1 MQANPRYYYDEKTN
15 SFCIENYQLS
25 KPFSSFLPGIAGI
38 FGIPLWCFYVN
49 RGQCIVSFG
58 TKNKDGAILEFL
70 PADKAYRLAATHG
83 FRTFLKL
90 NKNLF
95 YEPFQTENLLN
106 FAKSKMSI
114 FADHLEIYE
123 ENTNIGIKT
132 EVRYYT
138 LPNKNVASL
147 VREIKV
153 TNISQRPVDIEAL
166 DGLALIVPYGKSDF
180 ALKNMSRTSEAWNFV
195 ENLDKKAPYFRFH
208 SSSEDTTEVFEIK
221 EGNFFVS
228 FDNTQ
233 GGFERCDVIIDPK
246 IIFGISSEIAKPYE
260 FIFSDRLDI
269 SNQIFA
275 NKTCCAFAYAKRTLD
290 PQQTLIL
297 CSIIGHAKSIDELNC
312 FVDSI
317 CSSEF
322 FDKAFEEN
330 KAIIDAIVANNTI
343 VTSDKKL
350 DEYAKMCYL
359 DNILRGGVPFTIDH
373 DDKKDIIYLFSRKHG
388 DLERDYN
395 FFEIQDT
402 YYSQGNGN
410 FRDINQNRRNDILFN
425 PDIFDFNVWY
435 FMSLIQLDSYNP
447 LVVKGIKYK
456 LNNLE
461 HLEKYIVNGKEEL
474 KRFFERDYLPY
485 ELIKFLET
493 HNIKINISKEE
504 FVNCCLVNSEKI
516 IEADPG
522 EGYWIDHFTYNLD
535 LIENFESVYP
545 DKMRQLLLQRKYY
558 YYDNE
563 HYVKPRREKIKVIDG
578 KVKQH
583 GAYALDKEK
592 QELINSRADRKRYVR
607 TYSGQGDVYTGSL
620 IEKLLVILLNRMATL
635 DPFGVGVEM
644 EASKPGWNDA
654 LNGLPGIFGSSVC
667 ETFELLRL
675 VRMLKKYFEVYL
687 EDVKEIEVFEELF
700 EFFVKLKNLLA
711 DTDHHENTLLYWEE
725 SNAIKEEYRIK
736 TRFGISGNM
745 AKICRKDL
753 LEFLDLCERKLSKA
767 KEKAFDSE
775 KWLFYTYFINQPVEY
790 EYDEKKQEVKIKKFE
805 QKKVAFFLESQV
817 RAMKVIDDID
827 TKRKIYQSVKES
839 DLYDKVLK
847 MYKTNESL
855 VNQPN
860 QLGRIKAFTPG
871 WLENESIFMHME
883 YKYLLELL
891 KGGLYTEF
899 FEDFKMA
906 LPPYMDPAVYGRSIF
921 ENSSFIASS
930 SNPDKSIWGTGFVAR
945 LSGTTT
951 EFLNMELIMLF
962 GEKLFE
968 YKNGELI
975 FKLSPKLPGWMF
987 TEEEREVEII
997 VNGNRQTIVLG
1008 KNQLA
1013 AVLFGRT
1020 LVIYHNPRRLNT
1032 YDKDVKISKY
1042 ILHFDDKVV
1051 EIEGEEVQEPYSYEI
1066 RKGMCKKIEVLL

>member
-1 MQANPRYYYDEKTN
+1 MQANPKYYYDEKTN

-25 KPFSSFLPGIAGI
+25 KPFSSFLPGISGI

-70 PADKAYRLAATHG
+70 PADRAYRLASTHG

-95 YEPFQTENLLN
+95 YEPFQMENLLN

-114 FADHLEIYE
+114 FANHLEICE
-123 ENTNIGIKT
+123 ENPNIGIKT
-132 EVRYYT
+132 EVKYYT

-153 TNISQRPVDIEAL
+153 TNISQKLVDIEAL
-166 DGLALIVPYGKSDF
+166 DGLALIVPYGKNDF

-208 SSSEDTTEVFEIK
+208 SSAEDTTEVVEIK

-233 GGFERCDVIIDPK
+233 GSFERCDVIIDPK

-269 SNQIFA
+269 SNQVFA
-275 NKTCCAFAYAKRTLD
+275 NKTCCAFAYAKRTLE
-290 PQQTLIL
+290 PQQVLSL
-297 CSIIGHAKSIDELNC
+297 CSIIGHAKSIDELNH

-322 FDKAFEEN
+322 FERAFEEN
-330 KAIIDAIVANNTI
+330 KAVIDAIRANNTI

-359 DNILRGGVPFTIDH
+359 DNILRGGVPFTIEH
-373 DDKKDIIYLFSRKHG
+373 NDKKDVIYLFSRKHG

-447 LVVKGIKYK
+447 LVVKGIKYR

-461 HLEKYIVNGKEEL
+461 FLEKYIVNGKEEF
-474 KRFFERDYLPY
+474 KSFFEKDYLPY

-493 HNIKINISKEE
+493 HNIKLNISKEE
-504 FVNCCLVNSEKI
+504 FINCCIVNSEKI

-545 DKMRQLLLQRKYY
+545 DKMKWLLLQRKYY

-563 HYVKPRREKIKVIDG
+563 HYVKPRRERIKIIDG

-583 GAYALDKEK
+583 GGYALDKEK

-607 TYSGQGDVYTGSL
+607 ANSGQGEVYTGSL

-700 EFFVKLKNLLA
+700 EFFEKLKNLLA
-711 DTDHHENTLLYWEE
+711 TNQHENTLLYWEE
-725 SNAIKEEYRIK
+725 SNAIKEVYRNK
-736 TRFGISGNM
+736 TRFGISGNK
-745 AKICRKDL
+745 AKIYRKEL
-753 LEFLDLCERKLSKA
+753 LEFLNLCESKLSKA

-775 KWLFYTYFINQPVEY
+775 KGLFYTYFINQPVEY
-790 EYDEKKQEVKIKKFE
+790 EYDEKKNEVKIKKFE

-817 RAMKVIDDID
+817 RAMKVIDDVE
-827 TKRKIYQSVKES
+827 TKRKIYQNIKES

-871 WLENESIFMHME
+871 WLENESVFMHME

-930 SNPDKSIWGTGFVAR
+930 SNPDKSIWGIGFVAR

-962 GEKLFE
+962 GEKPFE
-968 YKNGELI
+968 YKNGDLI

-987 TEEEREVEII
+987 TEEEKEFEVV
-997 VNGNRQTIVLG
+997 VNGNKQTIVLG

-1020 LVIYHNPRRLNT
+1020 LVIYHNPQRVNT
-1032 YDKDVKISKY
+1032 YDKDVKVSKY
-1042 ILHFDDKVV
+1042 ILHFDEKVV
-1051 EIEGEEVQEPYSYEI
+1051 EVEGETVQKPYSHEI

>member
-1 MQANPRYYYDEKTN
+1 MQTNPKYYYDEQTN
-15 SFCIENYQLS
+15 AFCIENYQIA

-70 PADKAYRLAATHG
+70 PADRAYRLASTHG

-95 YEPFQTENLLN
+95 YEPFQTENLLS
-106 FAKSKMSI
+106 FAKSKMYI

-123 ENTNIGIKT
+123 ENPNIGIKT

-166 DGLALIVPYGKSDF
+166 DGLALIVPYGRSDF

-195 ENLDKKAPYFRFH
+195 ENLEKKAPYFRFH
-208 SSSEDTTEVFEIK
+208 SSSEDTTEVVEIK

-228 FDNTQ
+228 FDNTH
-233 GGFERCDVIIDPK
+233 GSFERCDVIIDPK
-246 IIFGISSEIAKPYE
+246 IIFGISSEITKPYE
-260 FIFSDRLDI
+260 FIFADRFDI
-269 SNQIFA
+269 SNQVFA
-275 NKTCCAFAYAKRTLD
+275 NKTCCAFAYAKRTLK
-290 PQQTLIL
+290 PQQALSL
-297 CSIIGHAKSIDELNC
+297 CSIIGHAKSVDELNC

-322 FDKAFEEN
+322 FDRAFEEN
-330 KAIIDAIVANNTI
+330 KAVIDAIVANNTI

-359 DNILRGGVPFTIDH
+359 DNILRGGVPFTIEH
-373 DDKKDIIYLFSRKHG
+373 DDKKDVIYLFSRKHG

-447 LVVKGIKYK
+447 LVVKGIKYR

-461 HLEKYIVNGKEEL
+461 LLEKYIINGKEEL
-474 KRFFERDYLPY
+474 KKFFKKDYLPY

-504 FVNCCLVNSEKI
+504 FVSCCLVNSEKV

-522 EGYWIDHFTYNLD
+522 EGYWIDHFTYNFD

-545 DKMRQLLLQRKYY
+545 DKMKQLLLQRKYY

-563 HYVKPRREKIKVIDG
+563 HYVKPRKERIKIIDG

-592 QELINSRADRKRYVR
+592 QDLINSRADKKRYVR
-607 TYSGQGDVYTGSL
+607 TCSGQGEVYTGSL

-675 VRMLKKYFEVYL
+675 VKMLKKYFEVYL

-711 DTDHHENTLLYWEE
+711 DTNHHENTLLYWEE
-725 SNAIKEEYRIK
+725 SNAIKEEYRNK

-745 AKICRKDL
+745 AKIYRKDL
-753 LEFLDLCERKLSKA
+753 LEFLDLCESKLSKA

-775 KWLFYTYFINQPVEY
+775 KGLFYTYFINQPVEY

-817 RAMKVIDDID
+817 RAMKVIDDVE

-855 VNQPN
+855 ANQPN

-891 KGGLYTEF
+891 KGGLYKEF
-899 FEDFKMA
+899 FEDLKMA

-962 GEKLFE
+962 GEKPFE
-968 YKNGELI
+968 YKNGDLI

-987 TEEEREVEII
+987 TEDEKEVEVV
-997 VNGNRQTIVLG
+997 VNGNKQTIVLG

-1020 LVIYHNPRRLNT
+1020 LVVYHNPHRLNT
-1032 YDKDVKISKY
+1032 YDKDVKVSKY

-1051 EIEGEEVQEPYSYEI
+1051 EVEGEMVQKPYSYEI
-1066 RKGMCKKIEVLL
+1066 RNGMCRKIEVFL

>member
-1 MQANPRYYYDEKTN
+1 MQANPKYYYDEKTN

-70 PADKAYRLAATHG
+70 PADKAYRLASTHG

-90 NKNLF
+90 NRNLF

-123 ENTNIGIKT
+123 ENPNIGIKT

-138 LPNKNVASL
+138 LPTKNVASL

-153 TNISQRPVDIEAL
+153 TNISQKPVDIEAL

-208 SSSEDTTEVFEIK
+208 SSSEDTTEVVEIK

-233 GGFERCDVIIDPK
+233 GSFERCDVIIDPK

-260 FIFSDRLDI
+260 FIFADRLDI
-269 SNQIFA
+269 SNQVFA
-275 NKTCCAFAYAKRTLD
+275 NKTCCAFVYAKRTLD

-322 FDKAFEEN
+322 FDRAFEEN
-330 KAIIDAIVANNTI
+330 KAIIDAIVTNNTI

-373 DDKKDIIYLFSRKHG
+373 DDKKDVIYLFSRKHG

-435 FMSLIQLDSYNP
+435 FISLIQLDSYNP
-447 LVVKGIKYK
+447 LVVKGIKYR

-485 ELIKFLET
+485 ELIKFLEI

-545 DKMRQLLLQRKYY
+545 DKMKQLLLQRKYY

-563 HYVKPRREKIKVIDG
+563 HYVKPRRERIKIIDG

-687 EDVKEIEVFEELF
+687 EDVKEIDVFEELF

-745 AKICRKDL
+745 AKIYRKDL

-767 KEKAFDSE
+767 KEKAFDSQ
-775 KWLFYTYFINQPVEY
+775 KGLFYTYFINQPVEY

-817 RAMKVIDDID
+817 RAMKIIDDVE

-855 VNQPN
+855 KNEPN

-899 FEDFKMA
+899 FEDFKMV

-962 GEKLFE
+962 GEKPFE
-968 YKNGELI
+968 YKNGDLI

-987 TEEEREVEII
+987 TEDKKEFEII

-1020 LVIYHNPRRLNT
+1020 LVIYHNPHRLNT
-1032 YDKDVKISKY
+1032 YDKDVKVSKY

-1051 EIEGEEVQEPYSYEI
+1051 EVEGEMVHKPYSHEI
-1066 RKGMCKKIEVLL
+1066 RKGLCKKIEVLL